1 MKEYQVMKIDDY
13 LDLLKKS
20 YKKLKSYIYFDKT
33 QLIIR
38 DKIVRWETENNIE
51 EKLMSMAE
59 ALSTG
64 NTDTLF
70 DTILASVSFSSF
82 PKKLL
87 QSKKQEGKSAV
98 FISNLRNGPIQI
110 EEIQYFLDMDVEGFI
125 LGVAWI
131 LVVGCYLDEKT
142 YEHSYGNR
150 LRRNLLDQE
159 DKKPS
164 YSPYLFEPYFQ
175 QYENWRDTALGI
187 AKNSLSQKQD
197 VVVLTLDFKR
207 FFYQVDVK
215 QRELM
220 DIVDDLINDQIVDCN
235 KKTVSQVPCI
245 DKQLANML
253 TDFVSRVIG
262 DYSKKLQNDYPEI
275 KERNVLPIGFPPS
288 NIIANLCLNKF
299 DEAMTDGW
307 NPLYYGR
314 YVDDIIIVDK
324 IETNSKLYKKAVSGA
339 LSADD
344 MIDYYLLSFDAWKRQ
359 PWTKQC
365 SRKGLLIKES
375 QNSEDNETKY
385 KVNPEFAEFSGSKI
399 VVQNSKVK
407 VFYFHSGET
416 EALLNCFQN
425 RLKENKSEFRFLPE
439 DESIFQR
446 DDYSEIYSLS
456 ETDGPNKL
464 RGVEDISI
472 DKFDLSKFLG
482 KYMRISGL
490 IDDKQEKGFEKDIK
504 KIFDDRSIIE
514 NYTTWEK
521 VLTILANHE
530 NFDAIKRFIDKV
542 FDAITKIQC
551 ENGKALYIKI
561 SLSKVLLS
569 AIHRTFSIVWGPKV
583 ADLIESIQKNLMQY
597 NQFIGAENSITKMRQ
612 GYGAT
617 RMCDKYALILP
628 IDCFVDHTVNVL
640 TDKFPINLTKANDVL
655 NYSEVYTYFDQIPG
669 SFYPYYPY
677 LISMG
682 DLTFYNVYRNM
693 KEGNP
698 VSSKEDFEKLLY
710 TYTKINY
717 QLSGKNYKTE
727 IPIACTH
734 FDKRDNLAIKVG
746 SNVKQKVKVAV
757 ANAVL
762 FVSDFENV
770 LKDTPN
776 RSYARYRNIMKVVN
790 EALQN
795 HSDLLV
801 MPENFLPFEWLP
813 IIARTCAKNQ
823 MAVVS
828 GIEHVKLKNINGEDV
843 VYNLTASI
851 LPYQEGSYKFAY
863 IHFHSKTHF
872 SPDEKE
878 AIQSYRCLPRENIKN
893 TYELYCWD
901 DFWFPVYCCY
911 ELASIHD
918 RALFQSYA
926 DAVIAVEWNK
936 DTKYYSNIVESLSRD
951 LHCYCIQVNTANY
964 GDSRI
969 TQPAKTEEKDLLK
982 VKGGINPTVIIDM
995 IDIKGLREFQL
1006 KGNQLQAKLKYCF
1019 KQTPPDFDYDIVK
1032 IKNEKTLWTYML
1044 LT

>member
-1 MKEYQVMKIDDY
+1 MQDKDNTY
-13 LDLLKKS
+13 LELLKKS

-38 DKIVRWETENNIE
+38 DKIVKWEMENNIE
-51 EKLMSMAE
+51 EILSSMAE
-59 ALSTG
+59 ALSSG
-64 NTDTLF
+64 NIDLLF
-70 DTILASVSFSSF
+70 DQILSSVTFLSF

-87 QSKKQEGKSAV
+87 SNKEKKEKSAV
-98 FISNLRNGPIQI
+98 FISNLQHGPIEI
-110 EEIQYFLDMDVEGFI
+110 DEIQYFLDMNIEGFI
-125 LGVAWI
+125 LGVAWV
-131 LVVGCYLDEKT
+131 LAVGYLLDEKI

-150 LRRNLLDQE
+150 LRKNLLDKD
-159 DKKPS
+159 DKTPS

-175 QYENWRDTALGI
+175 QYENWRDKALGI
-187 AKNSLSQKQD
+187 AKNSLSQGQD

-215 QRELM
+215 QNELIA
-220 DIVDDLINDQIVDCN
+220 IVDGLINDQIVDCN

-253 TDFVSRVIG
+253 TDFVGKIIG
-262 DYSKKLQNDYPEI
+262 EYSKKLRNDYPEI

-288 NIIANLCLNKF
+288 NIIANFCLNKF
-299 DEAMTDGW
+299 DEAMTHGW

-314 YVDDIIIVDK
+314 YVDDIIIIDK
-324 IETNSKLYKKAVSGA
+324 VEKNSKLYKKAVSGE

-344 MIDYYLLSFDAWKRQ
+344 MISYYLLSFDAWKRQ
-359 PWTKQC
+359 LWKKQYN
-365 SRKGLLIKES
+365 RKGLLIKEI

-385 KVNPEFAEFSGSKI
+385 KVNSEFAEFSGSEI
-399 VVQNSKVK
+399 FVQNSKVK
-407 VFYFHSGET
+407 IFYFHSGET
-416 EALLNCFQN
+416 EALINCFQN

-490 IDDKQEKGFEKDIK
+490 IDDKQEKGFEKDIE

-530 NFDAIKRFIDKV
+530 NFDAIKKFIDKV
-542 FDAITKIQC
+542 IDAIAKIQC
-551 ENGKALYIKI
+551 KKGTALYIKI

-569 AIHRTFSIVWGPKV
+569 AIYRTFSIIWGPKV
-583 ADLIESIQKNLMQY
+583 ADLIEAIQKDLLQH
-597 NQFIGAENSITKMRQ
+597 NQFIAVGNSITKIRQ
-612 GYGAT
+612 GYCAT

-628 IDCFVDHTVNVL
+628 IDCFVDHT
-640 TDKFPINLTKANDVL
+640 TDGLSDDYPINLTKANDVL
-655 NYSEVYTYFDQIPG
+655 NYSKIYTYFDKTPEN
-669 SFYPYYPY
+669 FYSYYPY

-698 VSSKEDFEKLLY
+698 VSSKKDFEKLIHI
-710 TYTKINY
+710 YTKINY
-717 QLSGKNYKTE
+717 QVAGKNYKTE

-734 FDKRDNLAIKVG
+734 FDERENLMLKVG
-746 SNVKQKVKVAV
+746 SNVKPKVKVAV

-762 FVSDFENV
+762 FESDFENV

-776 RSYARYRNIMKVVN
+776 RSYTRYQNIMKVVN

-801 MPENFLPFEWLP
+801 MPESFLPYEWLP
-813 IIARTCAKNQ
+813 IIVRTCAKNQ
-823 MAVVS
+823 MAIVS
-828 GIEHVKLKNINGEDV
+828 GIEHVKMKNTDGENV
-843 VYNLTASI
+843 VYNLTATI

-863 IHFHSKTHF
+863 VHFHSKTHF
-872 SPDEKE
+872 SPDERE
-878 AIQSYRCLPRENIKN
+878 AIQSYRCIPRENTDN

-926 DAVIAVEWNK
+926 DAVIAVEWNR

-969 TQPAKTEEKDLLK
+969 TQPAKTEEIDLVK
-982 VKGGINPTVIIDM
+982 VKGGVNPTVLIDT

-1006 KGNQLQAKLKYCF
+1006 KGNQLQAKAKGVL
-1019 KQTPPDFDYDIVK
+1019 KQTPPNFNFSIAK
-1032 IKNEKTLWTYML
+1032 EKTCNTLWTKL
-1044 LT
+1044 CEIK